1 MPTDVEIAAATPMLP
16 IEEIAAKIG
25 IPANEIFR
33 YGPHKAK
40 VSLPYVQGMQ
50 RREGSKLILV
60 TATSPTPAGEGKTTT
75 TVGLVDGLAHIGET
89 AAAALREPSMGPV
102 FGMKGGA
109 AGGGK
114 SQLNPMTDINLHFT
128 GDFASIAEAHNLLAA
143 LIDNHLQQG
152 NELGIDPRRI
162 TFKRVLDM
170 NDRALRDIVIG
181 LGGPT
186 NGVPRESGFDI
197 VVASEVMAIF
207 CLATS
212 IDDLK
217 ERLGRIVVGHTYDT
231 EPVTAADL
239 GAHGA
244 MTALLADALAP
255 NLVQTLEGN
264 PAFVHGGPFA
274 NIAHGCNSVTATNTA
289 LAHADWVVTEAGF
302 GADLGAEKF
311 IDLKCRFT
319 GLRPDAA
326 VLVATIRSMKY
337 HGGVAVTDLTSENV
351 DAMRSGMS
359 NIERHLYNLR
369 EVWGL
374 PVVVGLNRFPSDTDA
389 EIAAFVEGIEKR
401 GARVEVCTHFSDG
414 GAGAAGLARAIVE
427 ATEGG
432 TPDLHFTYDDGLTL
446 VEKVEKIATTI
457 YGAGSIA
464 IPPAAAKQIS
474 QFEAEGYGHLPVC
487 IAKTQKSFTTD
498 DAMRGAPS
506 GHVLEVRE
514 VRLAAGAGFVVFVC
528 GSLMTMPGLPKKPA
542 ALAIDVDSEGHITGL
557 F

>member
-359 NIERHLYNLR
+359 NIERHLHNLR

-389 EIAAFVEGIEKR
+389 EIAAFVEGIEKL

-464 IPPAAAKQIS
+464 IPPAVAKQIA

>member
-1 MPTDVEIAAATPMLP
+1 MAAATPMLP

-337 HGGVAVTDLTSENV
+337 HGGVTVTDLTSENV

-359 NIERHLYNLR
+359 NIERHLHNLR

-389 EIAAFVEGIEKR
+389 EIAAFVEGIEKL

-464 IPPAAAKQIS
+464 IPPAVAKHIA

>member
-217 ERLGRIVVGHTYDT
+217 ERLGRIVVGHTDDKK
-231 EPVTAADL
+231 PVTAADL

-337 HGGVAVTDLTSENV
+337 HGGVTVTDLTSENV

-359 NIERHLYNLR
+359 NIERHLHNLR

-389 EIAAFVEGIEKR
+389 EIAAFVEGIEKL

>member
-337 HGGVAVTDLTSENV
+337 HGGVTVTDLTSENV

-359 NIERHLYNLR
+359 NIERHLHNLR

-389 EIAAFVEGIEKR
+389 EIAAFVEGIEKL

-464 IPPAAAKQIS
+464 IPPAVAKQIA

>member
-1 MPTDVEIAAATPMLP
+1 
-16 IEEIAAKIG
+16 
-25 IPANEIFR
+25 
-33 YGPHKAK
+33 
-40 VSLPYVQGMQ
+40 
-50 RREGSKLILV
+50 
-60 TATSPTPAGEGKTTT
+60 
-75 TVGLVDGLAHIGET
+75 
-89 AAAALREPSMGPV
+89 
-102 FGMKGGA
+102 
-109 AGGGK
+109 
-114 SQLNPMTDINLHFT
+114 MTDINLHFT

-289 LAHADWVVTEAGF
+289 LAHVDWVVTEAGF

-337 HGGVAVTDLTSENV
+337 HGGVTVTDLTSENV

-359 NIERHLYNLR
+359 NIERHLHNLR

-389 EIAAFVEGIEKR
+389 EIAAFVEGIEKL

-464 IPPAAAKQIS
+464 IPPAVAKQIA

-514 VRLAAGAGFVVFVC
+514 VCLAAGAGFVVFVC

-542 ALAIDVDSEGHITGL
+542 ALAIDVDSEGAVTGL
-557 F
+557 S

>member
-389 EIAAFVEGIEKR
+389 EIAAFVEGIEKL

-542 ALAIDVDSEGHITGL
+542 ALAIDVDSEGHITGP

>member
-389 EIAAFVEGIEKR
+389 EIAAFVEGIEKL

-464 IPPAAAKQIS
+464 IPPAVAKQIA

>member
-25 IPANEIFR
+25 IPANQIFR

-337 HGGVAVTDLTSENV
+337 HGGVTVTDLTSENV

-359 NIERHLYNLR
+359 NIERHLHNLR

-389 EIAAFVEGIEKR
+389 EIAAFVEGIEKL

-457 YGAGSIA
+457 YGADSIA
-464 IPPAAAKQIS
+464 IPSAVAKQIS